1 MIYRRFGSTVA
12 VRIDRSEEV
21 IEQLT
26 NVLAA
31 EGIRAGY
38 VTALGATDEVT
49 FGLFSVETG
58 VYEKQTLTGE
68 MEITSLVGNV
78 STMNGAPYIHLHIG
92 VCDKDMLLH
101 GGHLTSCR
109 ISATCE
115 LFLTVLDGTIERKRD
130 PEIGINLMQF
140 E

>member
-1 MIYRRFGSTVA
+1 MIYRRFGSTIA
-12 VRIDRSEEV
+12 VRIDRGEEV

-26 NVLAA
+26 KVLAD
-31 EGIRAGY
+31 ENVRAGC

-49 FGLFSVETG
+49 FGLYSVATG

-78 STMNGAPYIHLHIG
+78 SVMDGAPYIHLHVA
-92 VCDKDMLLH
+92 VCDKDMILH
-101 GGHLTSCR
+101 GGHLTACR

-115 LFLTVLDGTIERKRD
+115 LFLTVLDGTIERRRD